1 MTTSI
6 IRTRRGVALLFPGL
20 LLAGVLF
27 AACKGGEQSPKQ
39 LAFQSAEDAVVAMV
53 DALKANN
60 TDKLVEIF
68 GPEAREAMN
77 SGDAVADQRGRE
89 MFITAYN
96 ERCVLVDEGKT
107 KTLHIGSEDWPF
119 PIPLVKEAAGWR
131 FDTAAGIEELRYR
144 RIGRNELATI
154 GACEAYVAAQK
165 EYAQKGHDGK
175 PAGVYA
181 QKFAGDPGQQNGLYW
196 EVKPG
201 EAASPLG
208 ALAAEA
214 AAEGY
219 TRSSEKPIPFRG
231 YFFRI
236 LTAQGPSGEG
246 GAKSYLVNGEMR
258 NGFALVAF
266 PAEYGKSGVMT
277 FIVDQSGTVYQK
289 DLGEETE
296 KLAGEMKDY
305 SPDSTWKPADSQ
317 DR

>member
-27 AACKGGEQSPKQ
+27 AARKGGEQSPEQ
-39 LAFQSAEDAVVAMV
+39 LAFRSAEDAVVAMV

>member
-96 ERCVLVDEGKT
+96 ERGVLVDEGKT

-296 KLAGEMKDY
+296 KLAGEMEDY